1 MLTAGHEQRKG
12 RWHMKPRRSILSV
25 PGHIEKMHAKA
36 RESAADVVML
46 DLEDSVPM
54 DAKEAARAQVI
65 RSLATMD
72 WQNKIISVRCN
83 GLETPFGYRD
93 ILEVGEHA
101 GHVLD
106 TMVIPK
112 VHHPGDVHFVHRMFD
127 GIEMNK
133 GIDKKIGI
141 EASIESAKGLEN
153 VTRIAGSSDRIRSL
167 VFGVADYSESIGAR
181 LVSISGHGE
190 GEDDIYPGHRW
201 HFPLSRIIMAA
212 RANGLAAIDAPFGN
226 FKDRD
231 GLRRS
236 AAMTSALG
244 YNGKWVIH
252 PSQIDIVNEIY
263 SPSIEDIERAKK
275 IIRAH
280 EEAVQ
285 SGRGAVAVEGRMV
298 DNATIRLAEK
308 IMAQA
313 EYLKRERSGE
323 K

>member
-1 MLTAGHEQRKG
+1 
-12 RWHMKPRRSILSV
+12 MKPRRSVLSV
-25 PGHIEKMHAKA
+25 PGHIEKMHVRA

-65 RSLATMD
+65 RSLVNMD
-72 WQNKIISVRCN
+72 WRNKIISVRCN

-93 ILEVGEHA
+93 MLEVGEQA

-106 TMVIPK
+106 TMVVPK

-127 GIEMNK
+127 GIEMNR
-133 GIDKKIGI
+133 GIDRKIGI
-141 EASIESAKGLEN
+141 EASIESAKGLQH
-153 VTRIAGSSDRIRSL
+153 VSRIAEASDRMRTL

-181 LVSISGHGE
+181 LASLSGHGE
-190 GEDDIYPGHRW
+190 EEADIYPGHRW

-226 FKDRD
+226 FKDGN

-236 AAMTSALG
+236 AAMACALG
-244 YNGKWVIH
+244 YSGKWVIH
-252 PSQIDIVNEIY
+252 PGQIDIVNEIF
-263 SPSIEDIERAKK
+263 SPSREDVERAQK
-275 IIRAH
+275 IIQAH
-280 EEAVQ
+280 KEAVQ
-285 SGRGAVAVEGRMV
+285 SGRGAVAVDGRMV
-298 DNATIRLAEK
+298 DNATLRLAEK
-308 IMAQA
+308 LMAQA
-313 EYLKRERSGE
+313 EYLKLEHSSN

>member
-1 MLTAGHEQRKG
+1 
-12 RWHMKPRRSILSV
+12 MKPRRSVLSV

-36 RESAADVVML
+36 RDSAADVVML

-54 DAKEAARAQVI
+54 DAKEAARTQVI
-65 RSLATMD
+65 RSLANMD
-72 WQNKIISVRCN
+72 WQHKIISVRCN

-93 ILEVGEHA
+93 ILEVGEQV
-101 GHVLD
+101 GQVLD

-112 VHHPGDVHFVHRMFD
+112 VHYPGDIHFVHRMFD

-133 GIDKKIGI
+133 RIDKKIAI
-141 EASIESAKGLEN
+141 EASIESAKGLAN
-153 VTRIAGSSDRIRSL
+153 VTRIAGSSDRIRTL
-167 VFGVADYSESIGAR
+167 VFGIADYSESVGAR
-181 LVSISGHGE
+181 LASISGHGE

-201 HFPLSRIIMAA
+201 HFVLSRIIMAA
-212 RANGLAAIDAPFGN
+212 KANGLAAIDAPFGN

-236 AAMTSALG
+236 AAMASALG

-252 PSQIDIVNEIY
+252 PSQIDIVNEIF
-263 SPSIEDIERAKK
+263 SPSMEDIERAKK

-285 SGRGAVAVEGRMV
+285 SGRGAIAVAGRMV
-298 DNATIRLAEK
+298 DSATIRLAEK
-308 IMAQA
+308 LMTQA
-313 EYLKRERSGE
+313 EYLNLS
-323 K
+323 